1 MINAINVPAQIVQPG
16 QNVTFA
22 SDSIKTNCSVRHT
35 AGSGL
40 FSIRK
45 PGLYNVFFQAN
56 ILATEAAQDVQLAL
70 EISGEAIGN
79 ALAHDTLTA
88 VGDYR
93 SASIMSVVKICDCTD
108 VPVVVSVGNLS
119 ETPVTLENSNLVIER
134 IG

>member
-1 MINAINVPAQIVQPG
+1 MINAINVPEQIVQSG
-16 QNVTFA
+16 QNVIFA
-22 SDSIKTNCSVRHT
+22 SDLIKTNCSVRHS

-56 ILATEAAQDVQLAL
+56 AVATVAAQDVQVGL
-70 EISGEAIGN
+70 EVSGESIGN

-88 VGDYR
+88 IGDYR
-93 SASIMSVVKICDCTD
+93 SISIMTVIKICDCGD
-108 VPVVVSVGNLS
+108 VPVVVTVGNLA
-119 ETPVTLENSNLVIER
+119 EEPVTLENANLVIER